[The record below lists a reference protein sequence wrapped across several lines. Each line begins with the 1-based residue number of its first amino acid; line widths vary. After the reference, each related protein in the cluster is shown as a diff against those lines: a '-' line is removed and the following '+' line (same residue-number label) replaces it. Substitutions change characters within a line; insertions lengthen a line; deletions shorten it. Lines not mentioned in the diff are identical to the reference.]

1 MSVNVPVNETQKE
14 KDINLKLQLYGI
26 YQAFQAGKVPSNN
39 QIDVALNSFLES
51 KALKSP
57 SNRLSK
63 EGQELA
69 QQFRAVVE
77 QAKLLLLTKNRDELF
92 QDFVWQCERLDGG
105 AAAVPGAPVDQ
116 ATAQQHG
123 QEAKGGLK
131 TLGQLIITNGQFR
144 KLLNDAFVL
153 LRDIA
158 GDAASNAA
166 GKLNPSEDQLNQI
179 DRPADDNTWHENP
192 NVSAGNMKNQMKQK
206 FQKNQPIDKND
217 VKEAVGDAN
226 QQAHPSG
233 SRDPADTA
241 QLAGRDQQYGTASG
255 IDGQAGAQAGVDT
268 LKQRASENIPEETKE
283 RGRETRDRTKN
294 YLQQKLPEERR
305 DNIIHRL
312 KKMVVEIQGHPDY
325 MQSIDT
331 LLDLAE
337 QYGGHAHSLGQSGS
351 GAVKG
356 AHTDSALKTAENDL
370 KTLLERFA
378 NYTSSDDL
386 MDSINAIYRD
396 ADSDPEL
403 KKWFQQ
409 MNAFVR
415 KCLKEQGYILEDSST
430 QHWNELYDRGNF
442 LLRDRYRP
450 HTNRIIDEIKFFGNE
465 FDNDEQNKRFAETCQ
480 KFFNALGHDSSGNI
494 KFKRHLLLDL
504 ANVIIPAALERIRY
518 TPIPRIEYRDG
529 QKMEIV
535 IENLVVESDNLMPN
549 LLDIQHESSFRFGRK
564 GFHNSQKGSFF
575 IAVQGIQM
583 DLRDIS
589 YYIKRSGGP
598 FNHDEGILDI
608 FLGGSGLSFDIKL
621 TAINSGEKNR
631 QNFLRCDSVKVN
643 MKKIKLKIK
652 QSKHKGLLTV
662 GKSLALKPLT
672 KAVCKAIELAIK
684 QKVEEADGFLFRI
697 KQEADRAQ
705 KEATENPENIPNIY
719 RQYLSAF
726 QKQMTKGQEKAQKA
740 QASVADKQFNMPMT
754 MDDSIMPHV
763 ILPGGISAKA
773 TEHKN
778 NARQGA
784 DWRSSV
790 FSIGSAKGSTS
801 LPQPKEISRKPHSV
815 AQGGVRGPQN
825 TGNTSTQGAQQ
836 GYGQQGYGQQG
847 YPQATGQDYGKPG
860 YGQQNFNQQVDAAF
874 DNTGAGVL
882 PSTTGVGILQDQSA
896 SNGAIGNG
904 ASVQKNVLPTNGNTQ
919 LGSKNPVLQGRV

>member
-1 MSVNVPVNETQKE
+1 MSVNVPVNEAQKE
-14 KDINLKLQLYGI
+14 KDINRKLQLYGI

-51 KALKSP
+51 KALTSP

-69 QQFRAVVE
+69 QQFRSVVE

-92 QDFVWQCERLDGG
+92 QDFVYQCKRLDGG

-131 TLGQLIITNGQFR
+131 TLGQLILTNGQFR
-144 KLLNDAFVL
+144 KLLNDAVIL

-158 GDAASNAA
+158 GDAATNAA
-166 GKLNPSEDQLNQI
+166 GRLNPSEDQLSQI

-192 NVSAGNMKNQMKQK
+192 NISAGNMKTQMKQK

-217 VKEAVGDAN
+217 VKEAVGDAS

-241 QLAGRDQQYGTASG
+241 QLAGRDQQYNTASG
-255 IDGQAGAQAGVDT
+255 VDGEAGAQAGANT

-305 DNIIHRL
+305 DNLIHRL

-337 QYGGHAHSLGQSGS
+337 QYGGHAHTLGQSGS

-356 AHTDSALKTAENDL
+356 AHTDSSLKTAEIDL
-370 KTLLERFA
+370 KTLIERFA

-386 MDSINAIYRD
+386 IDSINAIYRD

-409 MNAFVR
+409 MDAFVR
-415 KCLKEQGYILEDSST
+415 KCLKEQGYILEDSTT

-450 HTNRIIDEIKFFGNE
+450 HTNRIIDEIKFFANE

-494 KFKRHLLLDL
+494 KFKTHLLMDL
-504 ANVIIPAALERIRY
+504 SNVIIPAALERIRY

-535 IENLVVESDNLMPN
+535 IENLVIESDNLMPN

-564 GFHNSQKGSFF
+564 GFHNSQSGSFF

-621 TAINSGEKNR
+621 TAINSGEKGR
-631 QNFLRCDSVKVN
+631 QSFLRCDSVKIN
-643 MKKIKLKIK
+643 MKKMKLKIK

-662 GKSLALKPLT
+662 GKSLAMKPLT
-672 KAVCKAIELAIK
+672 KAICKAMELAIK
-684 QKVEEADGFLFRI
+684 I
-697 KQEADRAQ
+697 KQEADRVQREAAQ
-705 KEATENPENIPNIY
+705 NPENIPNIY

-726 QKQMTKGQEKAQKA
+726 QRQMTKGEEKAQKA

-784 DWRSSV
+784 DWRSAV
-790 FSIGSAKGSTS
+790 FDFGHAKASAS

-815 AQGGVRGPQN
+815 TQGGVRGPQN
-825 TGNTSTQGAQQ
+825 TGNTSTQGVP
-836 GYGQQGYGQQG
+836 QGYGQQG
-847 YPQATGQDYGKPG
+847 YPQGTGQDYGKQG

-904 ASVQKNVLPTNGNTQ
+904 VSNQKNVLPANGNTQ
-919 LGSKNPVLQGRV
+919 LGSDNPVFQGRA

>member
-1 MSVNVPVNETQKE
+1 
-14 KDINLKLQLYGI
+14 
-26 YQAFQAGKVPSNN
+26 
-39 QIDVALNSFLES
+39 
-51 KALKSP
+51 
-57 SNRLSK
+57 
-63 EGQELA
+63 
-69 QQFRAVVE
+69 
-77 QAKLLLLTKNRDELF
+77 
-92 QDFVWQCERLDGG
+92 
-105 AAAVPGAPVDQ
+105 
-116 ATAQQHG
+116 
-123 QEAKGGLK
+123 
-131 TLGQLIITNGQFR
+131 
-144 KLLNDAFVL
+144 
-153 LRDIA
+153 
-158 GDAASNAA
+158 
-166 GKLNPSEDQLNQI
+166 
-179 DRPADDNTWHENP
+179 
-192 NVSAGNMKNQMKQK
+192 
-206 FQKNQPIDKND
+206 
-217 VKEAVGDAN
+217 
-226 QQAHPSG
+226 
-233 SRDPADTA
+233 
-241 QLAGRDQQYGTASG
+241 
-255 IDGQAGAQAGVDT
+255 
-268 LKQRASENIPEETKE
+268 
-283 RGRETRDRTKN
+283 
-294 YLQQKLPEERR
+294 
-305 DNIIHRL
+305 
-312 KKMVVEIQGHPDY
+312 
-325 MQSIDT
+325 
-331 LLDLAE
+331 
-337 QYGGHAHSLGQSGS
+337 
-351 GAVKG
+351 
-356 AHTDSALKTAENDL
+356 
-370 KTLLERFA
+370 
-378 NYTSSDDL
+378 
-386 MDSINAIYRD
+386 
-396 ADSDPEL
+396 
-403 KKWFQQ
+403 
-409 MNAFVR
+409 
-415 KCLKEQGYILEDSST
+415 
-430 QHWNELYDRGNF
+430 
-442 LLRDRYRP
+442 
-450 HTNRIIDEIKFFGNE
+450 
-465 FDNDEQNKRFAETCQ
+465 
-480 KFFNALGHDSSGNI
+480 
-494 KFKRHLLLDL
+494 
-504 ANVIIPAALERIRY
+504 
-518 TPIPRIEYRDG
+518 
-529 QKMEIV
+529 
-535 IENLVVESDNLMPN
+535 
-549 LLDIQHESSFRFGRK
+549 
-564 GFHNSQKGSFF
+564 
-575 IAVQGIQM
+575 M

-919 LGSKNPVLQGRV
+919 LGSNNPVLQGRV

>member
-1 MSVNVPVNETQKE
+1 MSVNVPVNEAQKE
-14 KDINLKLQLYGI
+14 KDINRKLQLYGI

-51 KALKSP
+51 KALTSP

-69 QQFRAVVE
+69 QQFRSVVE
-77 QAKLLLLTKNRDELF
+77 QAKLLLLTKNQDELF

-131 TLGQLIITNGQFR
+131 TLGQLILTNGQFR
-144 KLLNDAFVL
+144 KLLNDAVIL

-158 GDAASNAA
+158 GDAATNAA
-166 GKLNPSEDQLNQI
+166 ARLNPSEDQLSQI

-192 NVSAGNMKNQMKQK
+192 NISAGNMKTQMKQK

-233 SRDPADTA
+233 SRDPADTV
-241 QLAGRDQQYGTASG
+241 QLAGRDQQYNTASG
-255 IDGQAGAQAGVDT
+255 IDGEAGAQAGANT

-305 DNIIHRL
+305 DNLIHRL

-337 QYGGHAHSLGQSGS
+337 QYGGHAHTLGQSGS

-356 AHTDSALKTAENDL
+356 AHTDNALKTAEIDL
-370 KTLLERFA
+370 KTLIERFA

-386 MDSINAIYRD
+386 IDSINAIYRD
-396 ADSDPEL
+396 ADADPEL

-415 KCLKEQGYILEDSST
+415 KCLKEQGYILEDSTT

-480 KFFNALGHDSSGNI
+480 KFFKALGHDSSGNI
-494 KFKRHLLLDL
+494 QFKTHLLMDL
-504 ANVIIPAALERIRY
+504 SNVIIPAALERIRY

-535 IENLVVESDNLMPN
+535 IENLVIESDNLMPN

-583 DLRDIS
+583 DLKDIS

-621 TAINSGEKNR
+621 TAINSGEKGR
-631 QNFLRCDSVKVN
+631 QNFLSN
-643 MKKIKLKIK
+643 
-652 QSKHKGLLTV
+652 QKHKGLLTV
-662 GKSLALKPLT
+662 GKSLAMKPLT

-705 KEATENPENIPNIY
+705 KEAAQNPENIPNIY

-726 QKQMTKGQEKAQKA
+726 QRQMTKGEEKAQKA

-784 DWRSSV
+784 DWRSAV
-790 FSIGSAKGSTS
+790 FDFGHAKASTS

-815 AQGGVRGPQN
+815 TQGGVRGPQN
-825 TGNTSTQGAQQ
+825 TGNTSTQGVQQ
-836 GYGQQGYGQQG
+836 GYGQQGYSQG
-847 YPQATGQDYGKPG
+847 TGQDYGKQG

-882 PSTTGVGILQDQSA
+882 PSTTGVNILQGQSA

-904 ASVQKNVLPTNGNTQ
+904 VSNQKNVLPANGNTQ
-919 LGSKNPVLQGRV
+919 LGSDNPVFQGRV

>member
-1 MSVNVPVNETQKE
+1 MSVNVPVNEAQKE
-14 KDINLKLQLYGI
+14 KDINRKLQLYGI

-51 KALKSP
+51 KALTSP

-69 QQFRAVVE
+69 QQFRSVVE
-77 QAKLLLLTKNRDELF
+77 QAKLLLLTKNQDELF

-131 TLGQLIITNGQFR
+131 TLGQLILTNGQFR
-144 KLLNDAFVL
+144 KLLNDAVIL

-158 GDAASNAA
+158 GDAATNAA
-166 GKLNPSEDQLNQI
+166 ARLNPSEDQLSQI

-192 NVSAGNMKNQMKQK
+192 NISAAKI
-206 FQKNQPIDKND
+206 QKNQPIDKND

-233 SRDPADTA
+233 SRDPADTV
-241 QLAGRDQQYGTASG
+241 QLAGRDQQYNTASG
-255 IDGQAGAQAGVDT
+255 IDGEAGAQAGANT

-305 DNIIHRL
+305 DNLIHRL

-337 QYGGHAHSLGQSGS
+337 QYGGHAHTLGQSGS

-356 AHTDSALKTAENDL
+356 AHTDNALKTAEIDL
-370 KTLLERFA
+370 KTLIERFA

-386 MDSINAIYRD
+386 IDSINAIYRD
-396 ADSDPEL
+396 ADADPEL

-415 KCLKEQGYILEDSST
+415 KCLKEQGYILEDSTT

-480 KFFNALGHDSSGNI
+480 KFFKALGHDSSGNI
-494 KFKRHLLLDL
+494 QFKTHLLMDL
-504 ANVIIPAALERIRY
+504 SNVIIPAALERIRY

-535 IENLVVESDNLMPN
+535 IENLVIESDNLMPN

-583 DLRDIS
+583 DLKDIS

-621 TAINSGEKNR
+621 TAINSGEKGR

-643 MKKIKLKIK
+643 MKKMKLKIK

-662 GKSLALKPLT
+662 GKSLAMKPLT

-705 KEATENPENIPNIY
+705 KEAAQNPENIPNIY

-726 QKQMTKGQEKAQKA
+726 QRQMTKGEEKAQKA

-784 DWRSSV
+784 DWRSAV
-790 FSIGSAKGSTS
+790 FDFGHAKASTS

-815 AQGGVRGPQN
+815 TQGGVRGPQN
-825 TGNTSTQGAQQ
+825 TGNTSTQGVQQ
-836 GYGQQGYGQQG
+836 GYGQQGYSQG
-847 YPQATGQDYGKPG
+847 TGQDYGKQG

-882 PSTTGVGILQDQSA
+882 PSTTGVNILQGQSA

-904 ASVQKNVLPTNGNTQ
+904 VSNQKNVLPANGNTQ
-919 LGSKNPVLQGRV
+919 LGSDNPVFQGRV